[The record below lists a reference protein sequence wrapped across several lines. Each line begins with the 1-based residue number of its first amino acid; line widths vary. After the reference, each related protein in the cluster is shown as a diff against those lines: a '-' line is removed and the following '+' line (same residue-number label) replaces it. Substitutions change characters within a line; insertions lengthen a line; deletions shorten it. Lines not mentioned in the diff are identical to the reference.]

1 MSNITDYTQFLVS
14 ENSIAQREIVA
25 CQNDPI
31 VMTFFNLFQSQKMQL
46 LVDYYNE
53 NSETLLKLCPH
64 LAVML
69 YFTSM
74 VHLQRGYEA
83 LAYIQY
89 LKDSPN
95 LPANMYATVEKY
107 ISLQKMDAID
117 SDVTAESIIRDLKSG
132 KYNALAAVATLTAV
146 LNRGDD
152 PNKYNM
158 VYRYL
163 FQEPSTSAISR
174 AQILEMLISKQS
186 MTPIMGDFE
195 YKYRDE
201 PARTITISDD
211 TIAKYN
217 PLMVAANTFV
227 GKIEGLS
234 EMAKNSMTDF
244 LTLYHYANFGK
255 LFPYRSSSEM
265 EIFVFTVLERVC
277 FSLHMDTSI
286 LKLDEI
292 PGYLQASAIR
302 SEIDK
307 FFYYFGT
314 DK

>member
-1 MSNITDYTQFLVS
+1 MSKITDYTQFLVS
-14 ENSIAQREIVA
+14 ENSISQRELIA
-25 CQNDPI
+25 CQNEPV
-31 VMTFFNLFQSQKMQL
+31 VMTFFGMFQSQKMQE
-46 LVDYYNE
+46 LVEYYNE
-53 NSETLLKLCPH
+53 NSETLLRLCPH

-89 LKDSPN
+89 LKDSPT
-95 LPANMYATVEKY
+95 LPANMYATIESY
-107 ISLQKMDAID
+107 ISLQKMDPVET
-117 SDVTAESIIRDLKSG
+117 DVTADSIIEDLKTG
-132 KYNALAAVATLTAV
+132 KYNSLTAVATLTAL

-152 PNKYNM
+152 PNKYNR

-163 FQEPSTSAISR
+163 FQEPSTSAICRS
-174 AQILEMLISKQS
+174 QILEMLISKQS

-201 PARTITISDD
+201 PSRTITISDD

-217 PLMVAANTFV
+217 PLIVAANTFV
-227 GKIEGLS
+227 GKIQGLNQ
-234 EMAKNSMTDF
+234 MAKNSMLDF

-277 FSLHMDTSI
+277 FSLHIDTSI

-292 PGYLQASAIR
+292 PGYLQANTMRA
-302 SEIDK
+302 EIDK